1 MATSYERRHLPDE
14 LWLHKRPSGGELF
27 TPVESFLELEDST
40 AGVPSFMVLES
51 DPGPQT
57 DLLELEDSI

>member
-1 MATSYERRHLPDE
+1 MALSYEKRHQGLSSSHGYPT
-14 LWLHKRPSGGELF
+14 GGGAF

-40 AGVPSFMVLES
+40 SGTPSYMVLES
-51 DPGPQT
+51 DPGTNT